1 MSKPQTVD
9 IHILDK
15 EYQVSCPP
23 EERAALM
30 QAAKDLDER
39 MRSIRGSG
47 SVIGLER
54 IAVMAALNLTYDL
67 GKAETQASS
76 NSAASEDI
84 TRLDQKLS
92 KALQG
97 MEQTS
102 AF

>member
-23 EERAALM
+23 EERDALM
-30 QAAKDLDER
+30 QAARHLDER
-39 MRSIRGSG
+39 MRTIRGSG

-54 IAVMAALNLTYDL
+54 IAVMAALNLSYDL
-67 GKAETQASS
+67 ANAQAQASS
-76 NSAASEDI
+76 SSSASEDLQHI
-84 TRLDQKLS
+84 NKKLS
-92 KALQG
+92 QALQG
-97 MEQTS
+97 LEQTS